1 MKFIQIGSSLSIN
14 VLKIDIIS
22 YRNNLIEIYVE
33 EYVYYFSAN
42 QTTYDNIMNFIDNN
56 NENVLKIYTKQI
68 VYSTDRDNSFRKI
81 Q

>member
-1 MKFIQIGSSLSIN
+1 MKFIQIGNSLSIN

-33 EYVYYFSAN
+33 EYVYYF
-42 QTTYDNIMNFIDNN
+42 DNDRNLYKID
-56 NENVLKIYTKQI
+56 TKQI

>member
-1 MKFIQIGSSLSIN
+1 MKFIQIGNSLSIN

-56 NENVLKIYTKQI
+56 NENVLKIDTKQI

>member
-1 MKFIQIGSSLSIN
+1 MKFIQIGNSLSIN

-22 YRNNLIEIYVE
+22 YRNNLLEIYVE
-33 EYVYYFSAN
+33 EYVYYFSAD
-42 QTTYDNIMNFIDNN
+42 QKTYDDIMNFINSN
-56 NENVLKIYTKQI
+56 NEYVFKVDTKQI

>member
-1 MKFIQIGSSLSIN
+1 MKFIQIGNSLSIN

-33 EYVYYFSAN
+33 EYVYYFSADQKIYN
-42 QTTYDNIMNFIDNN
+42 NIMSFIDNN
-56 NENVLKIYTKQI
+56 DRNLHKIDTKQI
-68 VYSTDRDNSFRKI
+68 VYSTYRDNSFRKI

>member
-1 MKFIQIGSSLSIN
+1 MKFIQIGNSLSIN

-42 QTTYDNIMNFIDNN
+42 QTTYDNIMNFINNN
-56 NENVLKIYTKQI
+56 NENVFKIDTKQI

>member
-1 MKFIQIGSSLSIN
+1 MKFIQIGNSLSIN

-56 NENVLKIYTKQI
+56 NENVLKIDTKQI
-68 VYSTDRDNSFRKI
+68 VYSTERDNSFRKI

>member
-1 MKFIQIGSSLSIN
+1 MKFIQIGNSLSIN

-56 NENVLKIYTKQI
+56 NENVLKINTKQI

>member
-1 MKFIQIGSSLSIN
+1 MKFIQIGNSLSIN